1 MVKQMSITETRKRI
15 TSLENDLSYEDTI
28 SVTNHGKE
36 VFALLRWD
44 TYESKKRKTQKKTGC
59 TANPCIPVSYEQ
71 FQWTSDAWGQYW
83 KRRNKRSPEKKIKRK
98 RKNKTH
104 TKPIFVINKRTGL
117 LKTCNKFYNIW

>member
-44 TYESKKRKTQKKTGC
+44 TYESIAETLE
-59 TANPCIPVSYEQ
+59 IL
-71 FQWTSDAWGQYW
+71 SDEETY
-83 KRRNKRSPEKKIKRK
+83 SELKIGIKQAMNNELVDFEEY
-98 RKNKTH
+98 KNT
-104 TKPIFVINKRTGL
+104 INV
-117 LKTCNKFYNIW
+117 

>member
-44 TYESKKRKTQKKTGC
+44 TYESIAETLE
-59 TANPCIPVSYEQ
+59 IL
-71 FQWTSDAWGQYW
+71 SDEEMY
-83 KRRNKRSPEKKIKRK
+83 SELKIGIKQAMNNELVDFDDY
-98 RKNKTH
+98 KNA
-104 TKPIFVINKRTGL
+104 INV
-117 LKTCNKFYNIW
+117 